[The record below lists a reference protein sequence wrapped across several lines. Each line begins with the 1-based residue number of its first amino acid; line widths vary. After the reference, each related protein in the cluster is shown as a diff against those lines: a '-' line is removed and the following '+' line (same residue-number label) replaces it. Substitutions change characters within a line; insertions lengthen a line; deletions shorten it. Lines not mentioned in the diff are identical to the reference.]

1 MIHFTSLEEESK
13 WRVNLKIKGKPFC
26 AEHECKTLLVQNK
39 LG

>member
-13 WRVNLKIKGKPFC
+13 WRVDFKIEDKPLC
-26 AEHECKTLLVQNK
+26 VEHECKTGLVQNK